1 MTHTRKAAAI
11 ASHPAPTTDPGPASL
26 RNWGAAASL
35 IGGVTFATGHLL
47 AWLGTAPDAWSVT
60 GAWLNLAAVA
70 ALVVAVIGVHE
81 ALARTGTPWVTVA
94 SVLSVVGF
102 ALLVGFFTLRLAL
115 AYGHIT
121 AEVTETPAL
130 AGLSAVS
137 NGLLLLGLAL
147 LAAAIHRSRRLG
159 RVAGPGLA
167 LSVAAFATGFVL
179 PLGGLIGG
187 LLLGASFTVIATHLH
202 QLRPP
207 HQRHGTTRR

>member
-1 MTHTRKAAAI
+1 MSFAA
-11 ASHPAPTTDPGPASL
+11 
-26 RNWGAAASL
+26 
-35 IGGVTFATGHLL
+35 GHLL

-60 GAWLNLAAVA
+60 GAWLNLAAVV
-70 ALVVAVIGVHE
+70 ALVVAVMGVHE
-81 ALARTGTPWVTVA
+81 ILARTGTPWATVA

-102 ALLVGFFTLRLAL
+102 ALLAGFFTLRLTL

-147 LAAAIHRSRRLG
+147 LAVVLHRSRSLG
-159 RVAGPGLA
+159 RLAGPGLA
-167 LSVAAFATGFVL
+167 LSVAAFATGFVV

-187 LLLGASFTVIATHLH
+187 LLLGASFTAIASHLH
-202 QLRPP
+202 HPRPP
-207 HQRHGTTRR
+207 RQRHGTTRY